1 MQFIIIFR
9 ALLGSKARVR
19 RFIGVPF
26 LLLYFYSQSALS
38 APLTLE
44 QAWELAELAN
54 PALRSKQ
61 AGLAAVEGELTDS
74 HALLWNNPQL
84 ATEWRTRT
92 IPQTAT
98 PALANRDWTVWLTQ
112 TFEIA
117 GQQGKRRSTAEA
129 SLAAT
134 REEIVETRRQLRAE
148 VEQRFVRVLSLQ
160 LRIHTEEQMLKL
172 TEEAATAIGKRA
184 AAGEDSRLDGN
195 LARVEAERAQ
205 NQVSQLREQLVQA
218 RVELVTLL
226 QLPVDILPEVDGNL
240 DSSFA
245 VLTPS
250 KTVHTIEE
258 LLDSAA
264 NRPLLRVFEHRE
276 KAARSRLDFERASV
290 YPDVTLGLST
300 AREGKVD
307 SRETVTGLSLSLPL
321 PLFRRNGTGIG
332 RATTE
337 LTQVQVQQQAVQR
350 ETRAQVLALW
360 QRWESLQARVKR
372 LNESVLPSLQENQH
386 LSSVSFRVGEI
397 GLLQLLL
404 VNRQVLDGQRDLL
417 DARTELRL
425 TKITLDAAAGLCS
438 ACEPLTASP

>member
-1 MQFIIIFR
+1 MLEGVIVQFIIIFR

-44 QAWELAELAN
+44 QAWEQAELAN

-92 IPQTAT
+92 IPQTAF
-98 PALANRDWTVWLTQ
+98 PALVNRDWTVGLTQ

-117 GQQGKRRSTAEA
+117 GQQGKRRNTAEE

-205 NQVSQLREQLVQA
+205 NQVSQLREQL
-218 RVELVTLL
+218 E
-226 QLPVDILPEVDGNL
+226 
-240 DSSFA
+240 
-245 VLTPS
+245 
-250 KTVHTIEE
+250 
-258 LLDSAA
+258 
-264 NRPLLRVFEHRE
+264 
-276 KAARSRLDFERASV
+276 
-290 YPDVTLGLST
+290 
-300 AREGKVD
+300 
-307 SRETVTGLSLSLPL
+307 
-321 PLFRRNGTGIG
+321 IG
-332 RATTE
+332 RAH
-337 LTQVQVQQQAVQR
+337 V
-350 ETRAQVLALW
+350 
-360 QRWESLQARVKR
+360 
-372 LNESVLPSLQENQH
+372 
-386 LSSVSFRVGEI
+386 
-397 GLLQLLL
+397 
-404 VNRQVLDGQRDLL
+404 
-417 DARTELRL
+417 
-425 TKITLDAAAGLCS
+425 
-438 ACEPLTASP
+438 